1 MSDSDVVDQY
11 MFNTILTDFQYV
23 IDLPLFSTSEYNILR
38 INEPILMSI
47 SIIAPTGIFIII
59 CKKKQPRS
67 RHLFWLTSQ
76 VLHSFVYTCL
86 INKNLAIANKS
97 RVTCA
102 HNTSSASMITP

>member
-59 CKKKQPRS
+59 CKKKTTAFS
-67 RHLFWLTSQ
+67 S
-76 VLHSFVYTCL
+76 L
-86 INKNLAIANKS
+86 ILAYFAG
-97 RVTCA
+97 VA
-102 HNTSSASMITP
+102 

>member
-59 CKKKQPRS
+59 CKKNNR
-67 RHLFWLTSQ
+67 
-76 VLHSFVYTCL
+76 VL
-86 INKNLAIANKS
+86 
-97 RVTCA
+97 VTYFGLLRRCCIVLSIHA
-102 HNTSSASMITP
+102 L